1 MGRSNLMSE
10 RIGPE
15 LAVDEARLTRPR
27 PAVDPDAVLVER
39 LRRRDAG
46 AAEALVASYGDR
58 VYRLAIRITG
68 NRSDA
73 EEVVQDAL
81 WAATR
86 KIDGFRGTATFGTW
100 VYRITANAAYQKRQ
114 VNDTV
119 GVTRLGGTGPH
130 RPQGLPR

>member
-81 WAATR
+81 WAATAR
-86 KIDGFRGTATFGTW
+86 SMASAGRPPSEPGSTESPPTRPIRSGRGG
-100 VYRITANAAYQKRQ
+100 
-114 VNDTV
+114 
-119 GVTRLGGTGPH
+119 
-130 RPQGLPR
+130 

>member
-15 LAVDEARLTRPR
+15 LTVDEARLTRPH

-86 KIDGFRGTATFGTW
+86 KIDGFRGTATFGT
-100 VYRITANAAYQKRQ
+100 
-114 VNDTV
+114 
-119 GVTRLGGTGPH
+119 
-130 RPQGLPR
+130 